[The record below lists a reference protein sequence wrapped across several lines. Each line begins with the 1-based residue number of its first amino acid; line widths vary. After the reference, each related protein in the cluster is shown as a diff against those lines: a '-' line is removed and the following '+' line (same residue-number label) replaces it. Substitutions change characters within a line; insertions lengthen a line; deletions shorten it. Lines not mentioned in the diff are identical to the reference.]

1 MKKTRDGRRHFSRQF
16 KVAAVRRVM
25 AGESRTRVARELDI
39 GEELLWRWQ
48 KRVAEKGE
56 EHLRGIGERA
66 SGERSAETEAAAQ
79 QKRIADLEL
88 LVGQQQLEIRFLGK
102 ALRRVEELRQEKND
116 DGAAAS
122 SKR

>member
-25 AGESRTRVARELDI
+25 AGESLTRVARELDI
-39 GEELLWRWQ
+39 GPDLLWRWR

-56 EHLRGIGERA
+56 EHLRGIGQRT
-66 SGERSAETEAAAQ
+66 SGERSPETEANVQ
-79 QKRIADLEL
+79 QRRIADLER

-116 DGAAAS
+116 VGEAAS
-122 SKR
+122 SKQ

>member
-25 AGESRTRVARELDI
+25 EGESRTRVARELNI
-39 GEELLWRWQ
+39 GAELLWRWQ
-48 KRVAEKGE
+48 KRVAERGE
-56 EHLRGIGERA
+56 DHLYGIGQRVA
-66 SGERSAETEAAAQ
+66 RERSPVTEANAQ
-79 QKRIADLEL
+79 RKRIADLERM
-88 LVGQQQLEIRFLGK
+88 VGQQLLEIRFLGK